1 MTQRVGNIAGLQPTI
16 NHVKCDDDEWS
27 VQSAVTDND
36 ERRVVSESMIVEEE
50 TKERNL
56 LAKIKEK
63 YLTISTGIRSA
74 RFWRMCVSVRVEN
87 IFFVFLKDHIRAS
100 DMNDGRADLLF
111 FLRL

>member
-74 RFWRMCVSVRVEN
+74 GHKRSFLAYVCECACRKYIFCIFERSHSGVRHE
-87 IFFVFLKDHIRAS
+87 
-100 DMNDGRADLLF
+100 
-111 FLRL
+111 